1 MSKSNSKIRLDR
13 VVALENELELVKSE
27 LAGLK
32 LGRSFRIVKFLK
44 ELKSSKPKEFYQII
58 KSAPGLLKRYD
69 PPEAKLN
76 IASNKKQYSS
86 AHNSLPLLKYPNI
99 NIVTLGSISRAIFS
113 DTCSSFELGSGIF
126 QNLMKY
132 DSAIQLISIDAST
145 YNREKHQKYVVDCMK
160 KGVVLVVIYDTPEH
174 LSLVRQSIPKKNT
187 ILEIQL
193 KTLAPFI
200 DIYSL
205 NISLPKTRVNYQ
217 ISNKLSS
224 SNKDIFVLD
233 SISTNRVSWRKKCK
247 INKYVSEGGLILL
260 KGEKRPKW
268 LSKEIWLCKDEQ
280 KIEESRKILSIDYN
294 AEQYAVKCSRDTIL
308 SFNTLNIAEE
318 ILYKNNII
326 TNKAQKPSV
335 GVIAST
341 RRPNNVASLLN
352 QIEKQSFPINE
363 IALLLHGASEKEFE
377 KIKKDIKKYKSLNII
392 LKRIDSSIMFGDVLN
407 IGLDMLSTDL
417 ITKMDDD
424 DFYLP
429 NHILDLYTAHLH
441 SCADFVG
448 KWNNW
453 VFIESENKTINW
465 VPENSNQY
473 VKHLPGATF
482 LVKRDILKNLRFGKV
497 PRAIDSELYRR
508 AEKRGATLYSTHRYN
523 FVRKRGDDHTYDA
536 KSASFKSRAHKIEF
550 EGLDLDTKLNA

>member
-1 MSKSNSKIRLDR
+1 MSKSNSKIRPDR
-13 VVALENELELVKSE
+13 IMALENELELVKSE

-32 LGRSFRIVKFLK
+32 LGRSFRIAKFLK

-58 KSAPGLLKRYD
+58 KSIPDLFKRYD

-76 IASNKKQYSS
+76 IVSDRKQYSS
-86 AHNSLPLLKYPNI
+86 AHNSLPLLRYPNI
-99 NIVTLGSISRAIFS
+99 NVATLGSISRAIFS
-113 DTCSSFELGSGIF
+113 DTCNGFELGSGIF

-132 DSAIQLISIDAST
+132 DSALQVVSIDAST
-145 YNREKHQKYVVDCMK
+145 YNQDMHQKYIVDCVK
-160 KGVVLVVIYDTPEH
+160 KGAIIVIIYETSE
-174 LSLVRQSIPKKNT
+174 SLNLIKQSIPKANT
-187 ILEIQL
+187 IFEIKL
-193 KTLAPFI
+193 NTLMPFI
-200 DIYSL
+200 DIYNL
-205 NISLPKTRVNYQ
+205 NIFLPKTRINYS
-217 ISNKLSS
+217 ISNKLTG
-224 SNKDIFVLD
+224 SNKDIFVLNVT
-233 SISTNRVSWRKKCK
+233 SPEKISWQKKCK
-247 INKYVSEGGLILL
+247 INRYVATGGLILL
-260 KGEKRPKW
+260 KGRKRPVW
-268 LSKEIWLCKDEQ
+268 LSKEIRLCKNDQE
-280 KIEESRKILSIDYN
+280 IEENRKTLCIDYN
-294 AEQYAVKCSRDTIL
+294 AEQYAVKCSRNTIL
-308 SFNTLNIAEE
+308 NFNTLNVSEE

-326 TNKAQKPSV
+326 IEKAKKPSI

-341 RRPNNVASLLN
+341 RRPNNVVGLLN
-352 QIEKQSFPINE
+352 QIEKQSFPVEE
-363 IALLLHGASEKEFE
+363 IALLLHGASEQEYE

-508 AEKRGATLYSTHRYN
+508 AEKRGAILYSTHRYN

-536 KSASFKSRAHKIEF
+536 KSSSFKSRAHKIEF
-550 EGLDLDTKLNA
+550 NGLDLENKLSA